1 MFEMVQALF
10 DALREA
16 EVLGW
21 LVVAEGL
28 LAAAF

>member
-21 LVVAEGL
+21 LVAEGL